1 MKNFLRLCRLFFGRE
16 FQNKMESQIL
26 DAALSQGIWA
36 VLFVALLF
44 YILRSQE
51 KRDEKQEEREAN
63 YRELLTDLS
72 HTLDIVESIQND
84 INQIKNTLESDKLS
98 SS

>member
-1 MKNFLRLCRLFFGRE
+1 
-16 FQNKMESQIL
+16 MESQIL

-44 YILRSQE
+44 YILHSQE

-84 INQIKNTLESDKLS
+84 IKQIKNTLESDKLS

>member
-1 MKNFLRLCRLFFGRE
+1 
-16 FQNKMESQIL
+16 MESQIL

-51 KRDEKQEEREAN
+51 KRDEKQEEREA
-63 YRELLTDLS
+63 ELPGTADRS
-72 HTLDIVESIQND
+72 QSYIQTSWNRFRMISIR
-84 INQIKNTLESDKLS
+84 
-98 SS
+98 

>member
-1 MKNFLRLCRLFFGRE
+1 MKNVLCLCPSVFQER
-16 FQNKMESQIL
+16 QNKMESQIL

>member
-1 MKNFLRLCRLFFGRE
+1 
-16 FQNKMESQIL
+16 MESQIL

-72 HTLDIVESIQND
+72 HKLDIVESIQND

>member
-1 MKNFLRLCRLFFGRE
+1 
-16 FQNKMESQIL
+16 MESQIL
-26 DAALSQGIWA
+26 DAALLQGIWA